1 MKLTLITAPQLIE
14 GITGGIGLIIF
25 TLIFYKLILHKD
37 KNIGSVLII
46 GLSFWL
52 TWYWRKI
59 SVNLYN
65 FFSKK
70 YNLTFS
76 NPSIDV

>member
-1 MKLTLITAPQLIE
+1 MKLTLITGAQLIE

-25 TLIFYKLILHKD
+25 TLIFYKLVLNKN

-65 FFSKK
+65 FLAKK
-70 YNLTFS
+70 YKLSFP